1 MGLFGY
7 TVAGGGFILIGA
19 WESLVSSSG
28 ALKTSSPS
36 STTQSPPQN
45 PYTDKN
51 EQDSVFSSSITFVLI
66 LILSFLFVLDSLL
79 SFFDALNSKDNIG
92 SVLQLQVI
100 AISLLFFLYSVLGLM
115 TRLKKSFDLPSPIL
129 NLLCLFAFA
138 EEFVLFYLQRKDP
151 SGVENRYYDLLLV
164 PIAICAFCSF
174 LELKNPKSNYTRLG
188 RGIGLIL
195 QGMWTL
201 QMGFAFFSDLITQGC
216 YLHERSRGNYTV
228 KCKGHPQYHRGG
240 AIATLQFNCHLAL
253 LVAVVTFVYSIVCK
267 NHGIGREHMRYRP
280 IGAEMQHLETD
291 SQAHFTLE
299 SDEEDDNENGIKEEM
314 NVEMQKA
321 IVPVPESETNGYH
334 THP

>member
-1 MGLFGY
+1 
-7 TVAGGGFILIGA
+7 
-19 WESLVSSSG
+19 
-28 ALKTSSPS
+28 
-36 STTQSPPQN
+36 
-45 PYTDKN
+45 
-51 EQDSVFSSSITFVLI
+51 
-66 LILSFLFVLDSLL
+66 
-79 SFFDALNSKDNIG
+79 
-92 SVLQLQVI
+92 
-100 AISLLFFLYSVLGLM
+100 M

-280 IGAEMQHLETD
+280 IGAEMQHLEID